1 MLLNDT
7 DSTARRRAAARRTA
21 VVLALVAV
29 AFYFGIM
36 FIVAGK

>member
-7 DSTARRRAAARRTA
+7 ESNTARRAAARRTA

-29 AFYFGIM
+29 AFYIGIM